1 MLQPRKQSNGRIK
14 VIKYNLLKSL
24 SLEIPQILTQQLR
37 GTCQII
43 SKLTNYTFR
52 QSGNVKDLYYLPFA
66 YYTGCIKK
74 DIPTL
79 ECHCALIK

>member
-14 VIKYNLLKSL
+14 VIKYKLLKSL

-43 SKLTNYTFR
+43 SKLTNYFQAKRER
-52 QSGNVKDLYYLPFA
+52 QRSILFAFCILYRVY
-66 YYTGCIKK
+66 KK